1 LSRRELSAQAAWW
14 TGGWAENPAHL
25 PRALD
30 MRMRNQRTT
39 GNGLHLETLFLFY
52 IKTITLLFFNV
63 IAAFTSSAHRRWSTL
78 QTQTNGRDDT
88 EGMMTSHKHQK
99 VPSHF
104 FQSGPTHLRHPSPP
118 RARPWCDSRHDVI
131 LVPLSVKPTSVG
143 RTLSDVT
150 DF

>member
-1 LSRRELSAQAAWW
+1 MNCRQAAWW

-25 PRALD
+25 PRARD

-78 QTQTNGRDDT
+78 QTQTNGKDDT

-118 RARPWCDSRHDVI
+118 RVHARGAIRD
-131 LVPLSVKPTSVG
+131 T
-143 RTLSDVT
+143 TLFSFRCRSNPRALDARCRM
-150 DF
+150 